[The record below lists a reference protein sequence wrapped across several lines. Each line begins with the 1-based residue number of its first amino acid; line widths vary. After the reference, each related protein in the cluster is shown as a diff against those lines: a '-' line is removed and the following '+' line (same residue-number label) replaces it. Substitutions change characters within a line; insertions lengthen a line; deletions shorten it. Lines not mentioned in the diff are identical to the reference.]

1 MNPTPYRADLASSQ
15 ALPAELGNRSLSF
28 SVCSFTGVG
37 HTINQDS
44 HAFREGRAYV
54 VADGVGGGAWGE
66 IASASLCSQL
76 VLLDQVNER
85 LVDLAF
91 AKADVSIANKLQEL
105 GSGPGAAV
113 GMGLWP
119 CANSSQEWLVS
130 WVGDC
135 RMLHLEQDSGQWK
148 NKWLSKDQ
156 SYLNLKLNPPA
167 GVAVDSPANMV
178 GCGMGFPVSHHRF
191 QWSEGERVVLA
202 SDGFWGAVD
211 LSALDHQL
219 SHSLYSFSTDMAQKL
234 CLLAQSRGSFDD
246 ITVMVIER
254 TANS

>member
-1 MNPTPYRADLASSQ
+1 MNPTPHRADLSSSK
-15 ALPAELGNRSLSF
+15 ALPAELGNPSLSF

-44 HAFREGRAYV
+44 HAFRDGRAYV

-76 VLLDQVNER
+76 VLLDQVNEQ
-85 LVDLAF
+85 LVDLTF
-91 AKADVSIANKLQEL
+91 AKADVLIANKLQAL
-105 GSGPGAAV
+105 GSGPGASV

-135 RMLHLEQDSGQWK
+135 RMLHLQQESGQWK
-148 NKWLSKDQ
+148 NKWLSRDQ
-156 SYLNLKLNPPA
+156 SYLNLKLIPPA

-178 GCGMGFPVSHHRF
+178 GCGMGFPVSHHRL

-211 LSALDHQL
+211 LSVLDHQL
-219 SHSLYSFSTDMAQKL
+219 SHDLYSFSADIAQKL
-234 CLLAQSRGSFDD
+234 CRLAQSRGSQDD

-254 TANS
+254 TAN

>member
-1 MNPTPYRADLASSQ
+1 MNPTPHRTDLTSSQ
-15 ALPAELGNRSLSF
+15 ALPAELRNPSVSF

-44 HAFREGRAYV
+44 HAFRDGRAYV

-91 AKADVSIANKLQEL
+91 AKADVLIANKLQEL

-119 CANSSQEWLVS
+119 CANASQEWLVS

-135 RMLHLEQDSGQWK
+135 RMLHLEQERGQWK

-178 GCGMGFPVSHHRF
+178 GCGMGFPVSHHRL

-211 LSALDHQL
+211 LSVLDHEL
-219 SHSLYSFSTDMAQKL
+219 SHGLYSFSADMAQKL
-234 CLLAQSRGSFDD
+234 CQLAQSRGSQDD

-254 TANS
+254 AAN

>member
-1 MNPTPYRADLASSQ
+1 MNPTPHREDLASSQ
-15 ALPAELGNRSLSF
+15 GFPVELHNPSLNF

-37 HTINQDS
+37 HAINQDS
-44 HAFREGRAYV
+44 HAYRDGRAYV

-76 VLLDQVNER
+76 ALLDQVNER

-91 AKADVSIANKLQEL
+91 AKADVSIAGKLQEL

-113 GMGLWP
+113 GLGLWP
-119 CANSSQEWLVS
+119 CANSPQEWLVS

-135 RMLHLEQDSGQWK
+135 RMLHLQLDGGQWK
-148 NKWLSKDQ
+148 KKWLSKDQ
-156 SYLNLKLNPPA
+156 TYLNLNLNPPA
-167 GVAVDSPANMV
+167 GIAVDSPANMV

-191 QWSEGERVVLA
+191 QWSEGERVVLG

-211 LSALDHQL
+211 LSALEHQL
-219 SHSLYSFSTDMAQKL
+219 SHGLHSFSADIAQKL
-234 CLLAQSRGSFDD
+234 CQLAQFSGSQDD

-254 TANS
+254 NLS

>member
-1 MNPTPYRADLASSQ
+1 MNPTPHRTDLAYGQ
-15 ALPAELGNRSLSF
+15 ALPAELRHPSLGV
-28 SVCSFTGVG
+28 SVCSCTGMG
-37 HTINQDS
+37 RAINQDS
-44 HAFREGRAYV
+44 HAFRDGCAYV

-66 IASASLCSQL
+66 IASASLCSHL
-76 VLLDQVNER
+76 VVLDQVNER

-91 AKADVSIANKLQEL
+91 ANADASIASKFQTL

-113 GMGLWP
+113 GIGLWP

-135 RMLHLEQDSGQWK
+135 RMLHLQQDRGQWE

-156 SYLNLKLNPPA
+156 TYLNLKLIPPA

-178 GCGMGFPVSHHRF
+178 GCGMGFPVSHHRL
-191 QWSEGERVVLA
+191 QWSVGDRMILA

-211 LSALDHQL
+211 LSVLGHQL
-219 SHSLYSFSTDMAQKL
+219 SHGLHSFSTDIAQKL
-234 CLLAQSRGSFDD
+234 CQLAQSRGSQDD

-254 TANS
+254 ALS

>member
-1 MNPTPYRADLASSQ
+1 MNPTPHHADLSSSQ
-15 ALPAELGNRSLSF
+15 AFQAELGHRIFNF

-37 HTINQDS
+37 HTTNQDS
-44 HAFREGRAYV
+44 HAFRDGRAYV

-85 LVDLAF
+85 FVDLAF

-105 GSGPGAAV
+105 GSGPGASV

-119 CANSSQEWLVS
+119 CANASQEWLVS

-135 RMLHLEQDSGQWK
+135 RMLHLHQERGQWK

-167 GVAVDSPANMV
+167 GIAIGSPANMV
-178 GCGMGFPVSHHRF
+178 GCGMSFPVSHHRL
-191 QWSEGERVVLA
+191 QWFEGERVVLA

-211 LSALDHQL
+211 LSVLDHQF
-219 SHSLYSFSTDMAQKL
+219 SHDLHSFSADIAQKL
-234 CLLAQSRGSFDD
+234 CLLAQSSGSQDD

-254 TANS
+254 AAN

>member
-1 MNPTPYRADLASSQ
+1 MNSTPYRMDLTSGH
-15 ALPAELGNRSLSF
+15 ALPVELRYPSFSF

-37 HTINQDS
+37 RGVNQDS
-44 HAFREGRAYV
+44 HAFRDGRAYV

-76 VLLDQVNER
+76 VLLDQVDER

-91 AKADVSIANKLQEL
+91 AKADESIANKLREL
-105 GSGPGAAV
+105 DSGPGASV
-113 GMGLWP
+113 GMGLWS
-119 CANSSQEWLVS
+119 CANASQEWLVS

-135 RMLHLEQDSGQWK
+135 RMLHLQQERGQWK

-156 SYLNLKLNPPA
+156 TYLNLKLNPPA
-167 GVAVDSPANMV
+167 GVSANSPANMV
-178 GCGMGFPVSHHRF
+178 GCGMGFPVSHHRL
-191 QWSEGERVVLA
+191 QWSEGDRVVLA

-211 LSALDHQL
+211 LTLLDHQL
-219 SHSLYSFSTDMAQKL
+219 SQDLHSFSADISQKL
-234 CLLAQSRGSFDD
+234 CQLAQSRGSKDD

-254 TANS
+254 TAN

>member
-1 MNPTPYRADLASSQ
+1 MNPTPHRTDLTSSQ
-15 ALPAELGNRSLSF
+15 ALPAELRNPSLSF
-28 SVCSFTGVG
+28 SVCSFTGEG

-44 HAFREGRAYV
+44 HAFRDGRAYV

-91 AKADVSIANKLQEL
+91 AKADVLIANKLQEL

-119 CANSSQEWLVS
+119 YANASQEWLVS

-135 RMLHLEQDSGQWK
+135 RMLHLQQDSGQWK

-191 QWSEGERVVLA
+191 QWSEGERVILA

-211 LSALDHQL
+211 LSVLDLEL
-219 SHSLYSFSTDMAQKL
+219 SHGLYSFSADMAQKL
-234 CLLAQSRGSFDD
+234 CQLAQSSGSHDD

-254 TANS
+254 TAN

>member
-1 MNPTPYRADLASSQ
+1 MNPTPHRADLSSTQ

-37 HTINQDS
+37 HAINQDG

-76 VLLDQVNER
+76 VLLDQVNEQ

-105 GSGPGAAV
+105 GSGPGASV
-113 GMGLWP
+113 GLGLWA

-130 WVGDC
+130 WVGG
-135 RMLHLEQDSGQWK
+135 GQMG
-148 NKWLSKDQ
+148 
-156 SYLNLKLNPPA
+156 
-167 GVAVDSPANMV
+167 GV
-178 GCGMGFPVSHHRF
+178 
-191 QWSEGERVVLA
+191 L
-202 SDGFWGAVD
+202 
-211 LSALDHQL
+211 
-219 SHSLYSFSTDMAQKL
+219 
-234 CLLAQSRGSFDD
+234 
-246 ITVMVIER
+246 
-254 TANS
+254 

>member
-1 MNPTPYRADLASSQ
+1 M
-15 ALPAELGNRSLSF
+15 
-28 SVCSFTGVG
+28 G

-44 HAFREGRAYV
+44 HAFRDGRAYV

-91 AKADVSIANKLQEL
+91 ANADVLIARKLQEL

-113 GMGLWP
+113 GLGLWP

-135 RMLHLEQDSGQWK
+135 RIVHFQHDRGQWK

-156 SYLNLKLNPPA
+156 TYLNLKLNPPA

-178 GCGMGFPVSHHRF
+178 GCGMGFPVSHHRL

-219 SHSLYSFSTDMAQKL
+219 SHSLHLFSADMAQKL
-234 CLLAQSRGSFDD
+234 CQLAQSRGSQDD

-254 TANS
+254 TAN

>member
-1 MNPTPYRADLASSQ
+1 MNPTPHRADLAYGQ
-15 ALPAELGNRSLSF
+15 ALPAELRHPSLSL
-28 SVCSFTGVG
+28 SVCSYTGVG
-37 HTINQDS
+37 RAINQDS
-44 HAFREGRAYV
+44 HAFRDGRAYV

-76 VLLDQVNER
+76 VVLDQVNER

-91 AKADVSIANKLQEL
+91 ANADVSISNKLQSL

-113 GMGLWP
+113 GIGLWP

-135 RMLHLEQDSGQWK
+135 RMLHLQQDRGQWK

-156 SYLNLKLNPPA
+156 TYLNLKLKPPA

-178 GCGMGFPVSHHRF
+178 GCGMGFPVSHHRL
-191 QWSEGERVVLA
+191 QWAEGERVVLA
-202 SDGFWGAVD
+202 SDGFWGSVD
-211 LSALDHQL
+211 LSVLDHHL
-219 SHSLYSFSTDMAQKL
+219 SHDLQSFSADMAQKL
-234 CLLAQSRGSFDD
+234 CQLALSSGSQDD
-246 ITVMVIER
+246 ITVMVVER
-254 TANS
+254 ALS